1 MPAVC
6 VTQGSGFGYG
16 QQRKRAE
23 SRGADANKEC
33 LPDASGLDLDGAT
46 VEGFTEDGSAQH
58 SGGGAGVSGGKDRI
72 KRAQMA
78 QKVASDRLTTL

>member
-1 MPAVC
+1 M
-6 VTQGSGFGYG
+6 TQGFGFGYG
-16 QQRKRAE
+16 QQRKSAE
-23 SRGADANKEC
+23 SRGGEADKEC

-46 VEGFTEDGSAQH
+46 VEGFTEDVSAQH
-58 SGGGAGVSGGKDRI
+58 SGGGAGVSGWKDRI